1 MRFRERRRLA
11 ARLTG
16 VVIPD
21 PFDVDVLAARLAE
34 QRGKPLRFVSM
45 SGPRGE
51 STPCALWIAFD
62 DEDVICVEPATTSWH
77 REQMIVHELAHMI
90 CRHVVALE
98 PSTDY
103 TVQRLTPDLDPGLVR
118 LVLGRTSYTTTQ
130 EREAET
136 LATMIMGR
144 ARRVTTSPA
153 AHPDIAAAVARAATT
168 FGEPGP

>member
-1 MRFRERRRLA
+1 MRFRERNQLA
-11 ARLTG
+11 AQLRG
-16 VVIPD
+16 VAIPD
-21 PFDVDVLAARLAE
+21 PFDVDELAASLAE
-34 QRGKPLRFVSM
+34 QRGKPLRFVPM

-51 STPCALWIAFD
+51 HTPCALWVAFD
-62 DEDVICVEPATTSWH
+62 HEDVICVEPATTSWH
-77 REQMIVHELAHMI
+77 REQLIVHELAHMI

-98 PSTDY
+98 PSLDY
-103 TVQRLTPDLDPGLVR
+103 TVERLTPDLDPSLVR

-144 ARRVTTSPA
+144 ARRASRSPS
-153 AHPDIAAAVARAATT
+153 AHPDIAAAVARATST